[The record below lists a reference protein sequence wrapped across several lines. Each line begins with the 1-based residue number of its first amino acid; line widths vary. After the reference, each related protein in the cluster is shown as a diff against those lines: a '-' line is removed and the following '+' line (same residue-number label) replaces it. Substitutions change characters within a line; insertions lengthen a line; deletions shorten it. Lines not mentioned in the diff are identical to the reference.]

1 MPNTSSGN
9 IVFLIIYLCIFSPL
23 ERTIVSK
30 ALREPPVV
38 PKPAPYPYLE
48 KKFRYFTQ
56 LTDRTTPR
64 LDENSK
70 LIAVEGAHCI
80 GKTDFAKELAE
91 EFEMVRKTLRTY
103 LST

>member
-1 MPNTSSGN
+1 MFFKIN
-9 IVFLIIYLCIFSPL
+9 VCIFSLL

-30 ALREPPVV
+30 ALREPPMV

-91 EFEMVRKTLRTY
+91 EFEMVRKTLLT
-103 LST
+103 

>member
-1 MPNTSSGN
+1 MYICT
-9 IVFLIIYLCIFSPL
+9 FSLL

-30 ALREPPVV
+30 ALREPPMV

-80 GKTDFAKELAE
+80 GKTEFAKELAE
-91 EFEMVRKTLRTY
+91 EFEMVRKTL
-103 LST
+103 L

>member
-1 MPNTSSGN
+1 M
-9 IVFLIIYLCIFSPL
+9 CIFSLL

-38 PKPAPYPYLE
+38 PKPDPYPYLE

-91 EFEMVRKTLRTY
+91 EFEMVRKTLNPVFVKKKK
-103 LST
+103 LFD

>member
-1 MPNTSSGN
+1 MFFNN
-9 IVFLIIYLCIFSPL
+9 VCIFSLL

-30 ALREPPVV
+30 ALREPPMIE
-38 PKPAPYPYLE
+38 KPAPYPYLE

-91 EFEMVRKTLRTY
+91 EFEMVRKTLNSVFVKKIY
-103 LST
+103 ILFD